1 MSRILLAF
9 RVFFLVL
16 FKAETAEQVRKAL
29 DAEAS
34 SASGEA
40 AIPTAPASTKPQAK
54 PPAKPGPTSKTPP
67 SPPPAPPRSEALIL
81 LATLQRE
88 ARFIDFIK
96 EPLDAYSDEQVGAA
110 ARDVHRGCGTV
121 IDRLFSLQPVV
132 SGEEGAQVDVPEGFD
147 AGCYHLTGNVT
158 DAATPRGELVHH
170 GWRAEKVDVPK
181 WTGSKEA
188 AKIVAPAEISIP

>member
-16 FKAETAEQVRKAL
+16 FKAETAEQVRRAL
-29 DAEAS
+29 DGEAS
-34 SASGEA
+34 STGGEA

-67 SPPPAPPRSEALIL
+67 APPPAPPRSDALIL

-88 ARFIDFIK
+88 ARFLDFIK

-121 IDRLFSLQPVV
+121 IERLFSPEPLVE
-132 SGEEGAQVDVPEGFD
+132 GEEGTQIEVPEGFD

-158 DAATPRGELVHH
+158 DAAQPRGELVHH
-170 GWRAEKVDVPK
+170 GWRASKVDVPK
-181 WTGSKEA
+181 WTGSNEA
-188 AKIVAPAEISIP
+188 AKVIAPAEISIP